1 VFLILEWASSADREE
16 RTKLN
21 QEARKKNISR
31 PAPEHPVTAFSILR
45 RILFY

>member
-1 VFLILEWASSADREE
+1 MLLILEWASSMDREE
-16 RTKLN
+16 RTKLS

-31 PAPEHPVTAFSILR
+31 PIPEHPAPDFSILR